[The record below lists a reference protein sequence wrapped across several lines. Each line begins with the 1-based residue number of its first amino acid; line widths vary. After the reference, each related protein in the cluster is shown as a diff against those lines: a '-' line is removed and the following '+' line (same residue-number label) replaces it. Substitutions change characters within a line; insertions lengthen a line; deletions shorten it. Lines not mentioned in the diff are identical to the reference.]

1 MKPDNAGRRAIG
13 SVRSRN
19 TAVNGAVAADAVQM
33 MALDALRRVVRALR
47 LAASDAE
54 RVAGLTAAQLFVLA
68 RVASLPGQS
77 LSELARHTMTD
88 RTSVAAV
95 VERLAERRLVRRQ
108 RSSGDQRR
116 IEIYPTPRGTAKVAT
131 APHAPTTRVLDAMS
145 TIAPRDLRALAVGLT
160 QLADAMGLA
169 SEPATMLFDEP
180 ARRDSDGRASP
191 KRARTPR
198 RTHG

>member
-1 MKPDNAGRRAIG
+1 ML
-13 SVRSRN
+13 
-19 TAVNGAVAADAVQM
+19 
-33 MALDALRRVVRALR
+33 ALDALRRVVRALR

-54 RVAGLTAAQLFVLA
+54 RVAGVTAAQLFVLA

-95 VERLAERRLVRRQ
+95 VERLAKRRLVRRR
-108 RSSGDQRR
+108 RSAGDQRR
-116 IEIYPTPRGTAKVAT
+116 VEIYPTPRGAAKVAA

-145 TIAPRDLRALAVGLT
+145 MIAPRDLRGLAVGLT

-169 SEPATMLFDEP
+169 SEPATMFFEEP
-180 ARRDSDGRASP
+180 VRRDAGGRASL

-198 RTHG
+198 PTHG